1 MTIKFLASLIIT
13 LALTAPLLAQT
24 PGSGEGEVN
33 RELNEAAAAYKEG
46 DFAAA
51 QAHSEKALLLD
62 PQNKIAPYFVAR
74 TIHSQYK
81 PGDSTTDNIEKARQA
96 INAYK
101 RILERWPADDE
112 AYKAVAF
119 LYIAIKEDEQ
129 FRAWVL
135 QRAANVAV
143 SDDKRAEAF
152 IVLASKDWDCS
163 FKITEVPGTKVI
175 TFDRN
180 AARVSFRMP
189 KQRAQFE
196 RAKECAN
203 SGLEMVNMA
212 ITLAPDNESAWSYK
226 ASILLELGKLAEMTG
241 QIRQKH
247 DLQRQYE
254 EALDE
259 ATRIANAHPARP

>member
-1 MTIKFLASLIIT
+1 MSMKFVASLIIT

-24 PGSGEGEVN
+24 PGSGESEVN

-51 QAHSEKALLLD
+51 QVHSEKALLLD
-62 PQNKIAPYFVAR
+62 PQNKLAPYFLAR
-74 TIHSQYK
+74 TIHAQYK
-81 PGDSTTDNIEKARQA
+81 PGDSTTNNIERARQA
-96 INAYK
+96 IDAYK

-112 AYKAVAF
+112 AYKAVAY
-119 LYIAIKEDEQ
+119 LYSATKEDEQ
-129 FRAWVL
+129 LRAWIR

-143 SDDKRAEAF
+143 SDDKRADAF

-163 FKITEVPGTKVI
+163 FKITEVPGTKV
-175 TFDRN
+175 TNADRTVH
-180 AARVSFRMP
+180 VSYRMP

-203 SGLEMVNMA
+203 RAFEMANMA

-226 ASILLELGKLAEMTG
+226 ANILLELEKLAEMTG
-241 QIRQKH
+241 DVQQKR
-247 DLQRQYE
+247 DFQRQYK

-259 ATRIANAHPARP
+259 ATRIENAHPARP